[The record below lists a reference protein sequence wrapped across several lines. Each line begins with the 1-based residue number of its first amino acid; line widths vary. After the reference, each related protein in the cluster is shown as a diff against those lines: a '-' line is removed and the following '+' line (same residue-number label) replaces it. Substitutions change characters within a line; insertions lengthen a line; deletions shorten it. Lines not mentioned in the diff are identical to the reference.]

1 MTHKTPNNTTK
12 MREEDILAGIITH
25 LEYLS
30 YNGLE
35 TMEPSWV
42 RSVLLTAG
50 VPRQSL
56 MLWVLSQLV
65 PTEAAEISTAPPH
78 IHTQRILQCL
88 SCMGICRSGDSEVI
102 QGTAPAAAQLQF
114 WQRCLDSISHVR
126 RFSTSVKDQES
137 ESHSSSILLDQLADS
152 PYLQPI
158 LKDGGT
164 TVIPGDLREKYR
176 MWCRY
181 GQYIPVTD
189 LLQDNHDQLNK
200 QLEKYSAME
209 EHWKVQQT
217 STEQNELQANV
228 CQGISDLS
236 KQHELFQGVYSL
248 YIAPWTTSNTQLELP
263 NTGPLVHESNVKLT
277 KLTQVLKR
285 TEEAS
290 QRCEELGE
298 QEKAVTRHSNHS
310 SAITSTLHSL
320 ISQQSLAKSV
330 Q

>member
-1 MTHKTPNNTTK
+1 MTHKTPNNNTK

-158 LKDGGT
+158 LK
-164 TVIPGDLREKYR
+164 
-176 MWCRY
+176 
-181 GQYIPVTD
+181 
-189 LLQDNHDQLNK
+189 
-200 QLEKYSAME
+200 
-209 EHWKVQQT
+209 HWKVQQT